1 MISVWWVVGLLVL
14 SLCTGLATA
23 VLMVVLGVQGVM
35 VALKKRLEAVEI
47 TQENLD
53 RRLTTEVKARAAVK
67 GVEARTEA
75 RTLTQ
80 VASDR
85 LLEEGRSAPT
95 GRPSIISMVRR

>member
-1 MISVWWVVGLLVL
+1 MISVWWVVGLLLL

-35 VALKKRLEAVEI
+35 VALKKRLESVEI
-47 TQENLD
+47 AQENLD

-67 GVEARTEA
+67 AVEARTDA
-75 RTLTQ
+75 KTLAQ
-80 VASDR
+80 VASAR
-85 LLEEGRSAPT
+85 LLEEGHSAPT

>member
-35 VALKKRLEAVEI
+35 VALKKRLESVE
-47 TQENLD
+47 TAQENLD
-53 RRLTTEVKARAAVK
+53 RRLTTEVKARAGAK

-75 RTLTQ
+75 KT
-80 VASDR
+80 
-85 LLEEGRSAPT
+85 LLEVAGHRLSEEGHSAAP
-95 GRPSIISMVRR
+95 GRPSILSLIRR